1 MKHFT
6 MADFDDNG
14 VIQHDGLILVDFY
27 ANWCGPCKMLAP
39 VLEEVEKEFD
49 DVTIAKVNVD
59 EEPVVAALFKI
70 ISIPAIYLIKDREV
84 VAKRIG
90 YHSAEQL
97 IDLINEYR

>member
-6 MADFDDNG
+6 MTDFDDNG
-14 VIQHDGLILVDFY
+14 VVQHDGLILVDFY

-84 VAKRIG
+84 VAKRVG

>member
-6 MADFDDNG
+6 VADFDDNG
-14 VIQHDGLILVDFY
+14 VVQHDGLILVDFY

-70 ISIPAIYLIKDREV
+70 ISIPAIYLIEDREV
-84 VAKRIG
+84 VAKRVG

>member
-70 ISIPAIYLIKDREV
+70 ISIPAIYLI
-84 VAKRIG
+84 
-90 YHSAEQL
+90 
-97 IDLINEYR
+97 